1 MLKYILLRTE
11 AIMQLNIKQ
20 KVDEKGLNKNQLS
33 KLLQLGYI
41 VTCNLYEGK
50 TERIYFDTLERLCK
64 VLECTPND
72 IIISNDEQIQRLL
85 AYSSKISRLNNENE
99 SDTQ

>member
-1 MLKYILLRTE
+1 
-11 AIMQLNIKQ
+11 MQLNIKQ
-20 KVDEKGLNKNQLS
+20 KVDGKGLNKNQLS

-41 VTCNLYEGK
+41 ATCNLYEGK

>member
-41 VTCNLYEGK
+41 ATCNLYEGK

-85 AYSSKISRLNNENE
+85 AYSSKISQLNDKNK